1 MKKVINS
8 QSLFQAQQTTLS
20 LPAFHSYKETLM
32 STDLRLLMGN
42 PYESFKML
50 PQIRKKV
57 WARGADIVDT
67 LELGLRV

>member
-1 MKKVINS
+1 
-8 QSLFQAQQTTLS
+8 
-20 LPAFHSYKETLM
+20 
-32 STDLRLLMGN
+32 MGN